1 MLIIILLNILFLTS
15 SDSLLLKD
23 REISG
28 FSNTVSVTTD
38 GKGFLY
44 ALDNESNE
52 IIKMN
57 DELIEIKRTG
67 RKGWNTGEFDS
78 PTYID
83 GSSGLDIF
91 VTDGNNYRIQ
101 RFDLNL
107 GYIASLYTNSETFI
121 PEYKFNRP
129 LATIIVYSNDLFV
142 IDGDNNRIVT
152 YPRGLEPATAF
163 GDFRAGRGSLMEPIK
178 ILKDSENFLYV
189 LDKKR
194 DAIMKYDNFGN
205 FIRTIKG
212 NDIATISLY
221 EGVLYILSGDEILLY
236 DLDKNAYIG
245 KKVFEDAINTKN
257 ITDLLVYSKEKYL
270 VLMKNKLILYK
281 SQN

>member
-1 MLIIILLNILFLTS
+1 MLLLFILNILFISS
-15 SDSLLLKD
+15 SDSLLVKD

-57 DELIEIKRTG
+57 DKLIEIKRTG
-67 RKGWNTGEFDS
+67 RQGWNTGEFDS

-107 GYIASLYTNSETFI
+107 GYISSLYTNSETYK
-121 PEYKFNRP
+121 PEYKFKRP
-129 LATIIVYSNDLFV
+129 LATIIVNSNDLYV

-152 YPRGLEPATAF
+152 YPRGYEPSTVF
-163 GDFRAGRGSLMEPIK
+163 GDFRAGQGSLMEPIK

-212 NDIATISLY
+212 NKIITISLNK
-221 EGVLYILSGDEILLY
+221 GVLYILNGDEIIMY
-236 DLDKNAYIG
+236 DVFKNAYVG
-245 KKVFEDAINTKN
+245 KKVFANIISTKN
-257 ITDLLVYSKEKYL
+257 ITDLLVYSPEKYL
-270 VLMKNKLILYK
+270 VLYKNKLILYK
-281 SQN
+281 SQK

>member
-1 MLIIILLNILFLTS
+1 MLLLLILNILFISS
-15 SDSLLLKD
+15 SDSLLVKD
-23 REISG
+23 SEISG

-107 GYIASLYTNSETFI
+107 GYISSLYTNSETFN
-121 PEYKFNRP
+121 PEYKFDRP
-129 LATIIVYSNDLFV
+129 LATIIVNSNDLFV
-142 IDGDNNRIVT
+142 IDGNNNRIVT
-152 YPRGLEPATAF
+152 YPRGFEPATAF
-163 GDFRAGRGSLMEPIK
+163 GDFRAGKGSLMEPIK

-205 FIRTIKG
+205 FIRKIKG
-212 NDIATISLY
+212 DDIVTISLY
-221 EGVLYILSGDEILLY
+221 EGVLYILSGNEILLY

-245 KKVFEDAINTKN
+245 KKVFADVINNKN
-257 ITDLLVYSKEKYL
+257 ITDLLVYNQEKYL